1 MEKNQVAY
9 EIKES
14 DIQFESTPIGSG
26 AFGKVYKGTLTNTGQ
41 IIAVKKVLQDSRYK
55 NRELSIMLELNHQ
68 NIIKLVAYYYTK
80 GRTDLYLNCV
90 MEYMP
95 ITQIGRASCRERV

>member
-14 DIQFESTPIGSG
+14 DIQFESTSIGSG

-55 NRELSIMLELNHQ
+55 NHMYPHE
-68 NIIKLVAYYYTK
+68 KT
-80 GRTDLYLNCV
+80 
-90 MEYMP
+90 
-95 ITQIGRASCRERV
+95 